1 MTVFGCAAARRRLQ
15 AYHDGELP
23 VGEQI
28 AVAAHVE
35 RCRACK
41 EVLSELRTLAF
52 AMRAVASAHRGLT
65 GEQAAVFQSAVVS
78 RAKAERDLSFVARVR
93 SMFEDL
99 HLVYAGFGAA
109 VATTVC
115 LIIMVSMMRFATAE
129 RSDSLAAMVAF
140 LATPGSSADAIVI
153 DAASHARWTAR
164 FQAANESAEQDAVFA
179 LAAVVTREGRI
190 ADLERLRARSHKS
203 ASDDAKLIEG
213 LLDAVSRA
221 RLEGAPADGL
231 SSASSILGLV
241 TRTTVRATAGATRT
255 LDLVLP
261 AAKKRV
267 ATERTWRARAVIA

>member
-1 MTVFGCAAARRRLQ
+1 MTVFECAAARRRLQ

-28 AVAAHVE
+28 AVAAHVD
-35 RCRACK
+35 RCRACA
-41 EVLSELRTLAF
+41 ETLADLRTLTSV
-52 AMRAVASAHRGLT
+52 MRAISSTRRGLT
-65 GEQAAVFQSAVVS
+65 GDQAAAFQSTVVS
-78 RAKAERDLSFVARVR
+78 RAKAEREVSFVARVR
-93 SMFEDL
+93 GMFEDL
-99 HLVYAGFGAA
+99 HLVYAGLGSA

-115 LIIMVSMMRFATAE
+115 LIIMVSMMRFATSE
-129 RSDSLAAMVAF
+129 RPDSLAAMVAF

-164 FQAANESAEQDAVFA
+164 FQAANESAEQDAVFT
-179 LAAVVTREGRI
+179 LAAAVTREGRI

-203 ASDDAKLIEG
+203 SADDVKLIEG

-221 RLEGAPADGL
+221 RLEGAAADGL

-241 TRTTVRATAGATRT
+241 TRTTVRATTGATRT

-261 AAKKRV
+261 AAKKRI
-267 ATERTWRARAVIA
+267 ATERSWRAQAVSA

>member
-23 VGEQI
+23 VGDQI
-28 AVAAHVE
+28 AVAAHVD
-35 RCRACK
+35 RCRACA
-41 EVLSELRTLAF
+41 ETLAELRTLTS
-52 AMRAVASAHRGLT
+52 AMRSVGGMRHGLT
-65 GEQAAVFQSAVVS
+65 REQAAAFQSAVVS
-78 RAKAERDLSFVARVR
+78 RAKAERDASFVARVR
-93 SMFEDL
+93 GMFDDL

-109 VATTVC
+109 MATTVC
-115 LIIMVSMMRFATAE
+115 LIIMVSMMRFATSE
-129 RSDSLAAMVAF
+129 RPDSLAAMVAF

-164 FQAANESAEQDAVFA
+164 FQAANETAEQDAVFA

-190 ADLERLRARSHKS
+190 ADLERLRARSHKN

-221 RLEGAPADGL
+221 RLEGAPVDGVP
-231 SSASSILGLV
+231 SASSILGLV
-241 TRTTVRATAGATRT
+241 TRTTVRATSGAART

-261 AAKKRV
+261 AAKKRI
-267 ATERTWRARAVIA
+267 ATERSWRAQSASA

>member
-1 MTVFGCAAARRRLQ
+1 MTVFECAAARRRLQ

-28 AVAAHVE
+28 AVAAHVD
-35 RCRACK
+35 RCRACA
-41 EVLSELRTLAF
+41 ETLADLRTLTSV
-52 AMRAVASAHRGLT
+52 MRAVSSTRRSLT
-65 GEQAAVFQSAVVS
+65 GDQAAAFQSAVVS
-78 RAKAERDLSFVARVR
+78 RAKAERELSFVARVR
-93 SMFEDL
+93 GMFEDL
-99 HLVYAGFGAA
+99 HLVYAGLGSA

-115 LIIMVSMMRFATAE
+115 LIIMVSMMRFATSE
-129 RSDSLAAMVAF
+129 RPDSLAAMVAF

-164 FQAANESAEQDAVFA
+164 FQAANESAEQDAVFT
-179 LAAVVTREGRI
+179 LAAAVTREGRI

-203 ASDDAKLIEG
+203 SADDVKLIEG

-221 RLEGAPADGL
+221 RLEGAAADGL

-241 TRTTVRATAGATRT
+241 TRTTVRATTGATRT

-261 AAKKRV
+261 AAKKRI
-267 ATERTWRARAVIA
+267 AIERSWRVQIVSA

>member
-23 VGEQI
+23 VGDQI
-28 AVAAHVE
+28 AVAAHVD
-35 RCRACK
+35 RCRACA
-41 EVLSELRTLAF
+41 ETLAELRTLTSV
-52 AMRAVASAHRGLT
+52 MRSVGGVRRGLT
-65 GEQAAVFQSAVVS
+65 REQAAAFQSAVVS
-78 RAKAERDLSFVARVR
+78 RAKAERDASFIARVR
-93 SMFEDL
+93 GMFDDL

-109 VATTVC
+109 MATTVC
-115 LIIMVSMMRFATAE
+115 LIIMVSMMRFATSE
-129 RSDSLAAMVAF
+129 RPDSLAAMVAV

-164 FQAANESAEQDAVFA
+164 FQAANETAEQDAVFA

-203 ASDDAKLIEG
+203 SASDDAKLIEG

-221 RLEGAPADGL
+221 RLEGAPVDGVP
-231 SSASSILGLV
+231 SASSILGLV
-241 TRTTVRATAGATRT
+241 TRTTVRATSGAART

-261 AAKKRV
+261 AVKKRI
-267 ATERTWRARAVIA
+267 ATERSWRSAVSA